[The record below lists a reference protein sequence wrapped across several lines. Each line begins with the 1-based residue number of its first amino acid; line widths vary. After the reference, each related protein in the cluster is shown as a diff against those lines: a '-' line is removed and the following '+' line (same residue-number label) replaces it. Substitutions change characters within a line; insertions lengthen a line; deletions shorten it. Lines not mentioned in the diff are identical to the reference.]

1 MNDGSLRLFIALPL
15 PDSAKEALGALI
27 AEFSSHPAP
36 VKWVNPANIH
46 MTLRFLGDT
55 PATKVADL
63 CTLLNETGSHHSTV
77 STYISRL
84 GAFPNLRRARI
95 LWAGVQEDDSVIR
108 LEHLAAE
115 IERGVQQLG
124 FDPESKKFRPH
135 LTIGRVKQRTSISD
149 LAQTIEHYRLAS
161 FPLALSNLALFQST
175 LTPRGP
181 IYKRLHSVALG
192 EERFSG

>member
-15 PDSAKEALGALI
+15 PDSVKEALGALI
-27 AEFSSHPAP
+27 AEFGSHPAP
-36 VKWVNPANIH
+36 VKWLNPANIH

-55 PATKVADL
+55 PKSRVTDL
-63 CTLLNETGSHHSTV
+63 SAMLNETGSHHSTV
-77 STYISRL
+77 STSISRL
-84 GAFPNLRRARI
+84 GAFPNLRRARV
-95 LWAGVQEDDSVIR
+95 LWAGVQEDHSVIR

-124 FDPESKKFRPH
+124 FEPESKKFRSH
-135 LTIGRVKQRTSISD
+135 LTIGRVKQRASINE
-149 LAQTIEHYRLAS
+149 LAQTIEHYRLAPI
-161 FPLALSNLALFQST
+161 PLTLSDLVLFQST

-181 IYKRLHSVALG
+181 IYKRLHRVALG

>member
-15 PDSAKEALGALI
+15 PDSVKEALGALI
-27 AEFSSHPAP
+27 AEFGSHPAP
-36 VKWVNPANIH
+36 VKWLNPANIH

-55 PATKVADL
+55 PASRITDL
-63 CTLLNETGSHHSTV
+63 STMLNETGSHHSTV
-77 STYISRL
+77 TTSINSL
-84 GAFPNLRRARI
+84 GAFPNLKRARL

-108 LEHLAAE
+108 LKQLAAE

-124 FDPESKKFRPH
+124 FEPESKAFRPH
-135 LTIGRVKQRTSISD
+135 LTIGRVKQRGSIRE
-149 LAQTIEHYRLAS
+149 LAPTIEQYQLAPI
-161 FPLALSNLALFQST
+161 PLSLTELVLFQST